1 MTTTFWSSCVKAQ
14 SRRRWL
20 HCARA
25 AHDPIQVFTRYLTGV
40 AEAHTAYGGDLVLG
54 GDSVSLVADGPVV
67 NIWTW
72 PRR

>member
-1 MTTTFWSSCVKAQ
+1 M
-14 SRRRWL
+14 R
-20 HCARA
+20 H
-25 AHDPIQVFTRYLTGV
+25 LTGV
-40 AEAHTAYGGDLVLG
+40 AEAHTAYGRDLVLG